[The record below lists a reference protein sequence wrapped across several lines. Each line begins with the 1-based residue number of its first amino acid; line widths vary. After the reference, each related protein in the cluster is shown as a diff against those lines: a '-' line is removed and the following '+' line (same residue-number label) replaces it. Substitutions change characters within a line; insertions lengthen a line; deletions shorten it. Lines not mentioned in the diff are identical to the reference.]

1 MVIGEQGE
9 KEKTGEGE
17 EEEDVQIIQ
26 EEQQKEK
33 TGEGE
38 EGEDVEI
45 IEDPEREEEAQEL
58 ELMAPPGDWWGT
70 LYTFDQVK
78 QMIDEIPKKYK
89 VGMKQIGRKGKGQ
102 SSKKKGGKVIIFKIV
117 KLINKL
123 IKLKL
128 LNHQCI

>member
-17 EEEDVQIIQ
+17 EEEDVRIIE

-33 TGEGE
+33 RGEGQ
-38 EGEDVEI
+38 EGEDVEM
-45 IEDPEREEEAQEL
+45 IEKAQEL

-78 QMIDEIPKKYK
+78 EMIDELPKKYK
-89 VGMKQIGRKGKGQ
+89 VGMKQIGRKGRGQ
-102 SSKKKGGKVIIFKIV
+102 SSKKKGGKVIIFK
-117 KLINKL
+117 L
-123 IKLKL
+123 
-128 LNHQCI
+128 

>member
-1 MVIGEQGE
+1 
-9 KEKTGEGE
+9 
-17 EEEDVQIIQ
+17 
-26 EEQQKEK
+26 
-33 TGEGE
+33 
-38 EGEDVEI
+38 
-45 IEDPEREEEAQEL
+45 
-58 ELMAPPGDWWGT
+58 
-70 LYTFDQVK
+70 
-78 QMIDEIPKKYK
+78 MIDELPKKYK

>member
-9 KEKTGEGE
+9 KEKTGEDE

-33 TGEGE
+33 TGEGQ
-38 EGEDVEI
+38 EGEDIEI
-45 IEDPEREEEAQEL
+45 MEDPEREEEAQEL

-70 LYTFDQVK
+70 LYTLDQVK
-78 QMIDEIPKKYK
+78 EMIDELPKKYK

-102 SSKKKGGKVIIFKIV
+102 SSKKK
-117 KLINKL
+117 
-123 IKLKL
+123 
-128 LNHQCI
+128 

>member
-9 KEKTGEGE
+9 KEETGEGE

-33 TGEGE
+33 TGEGQ

-58 ELMAPPGDWWGT
+58 ELMEPPGDWWGT

-78 QMIDEIPKKYK
+78 
-89 VGMKQIGRKGKGQ
+89 
-102 SSKKKGGKVIIFKIV
+102 
-117 KLINKL
+117 
-123 IKLKL
+123 
-128 LNHQCI
+128 

>member
-1 MVIGEQGE
+1 MYSCEFALITFFSFGHRRAGRRRRRQV
-9 KEKTGEGE
+9 KVKKKKM
-17 EEEDVQIIQ
+17 VQIIQ

-33 TGEGE
+33 TGEGQ

-78 QMIDEIPKKYK
+78 EMIDELPKKVQSWNETNRK
-89 VGMKQIGRKGKGQ
+89 KRKRTKQ
-102 SSKKKGGKVIIFKIV
+102 
-117 KLINKL
+117 
-123 IKLKL
+123 
-128 LNHQCI
+128 

>member
-33 TGEGE
+33 TGEGQQ
-38 EGEDVEI
+38 GEDVEI
-45 IEDPEREEEAQEL
+45 IEDPEREEAQEL

-78 QMIDEIPKKYK
+78 EMIDELPKKYK

-102 SSKKKGGKVIIFKIV
+102 SSKKKGGKVIIFK
-117 KLINKL
+117 L
-123 IKLKL
+123 
-128 LNHQCI
+128 